1 MNAVVREA
9 DDAAASPPEQRRRV
23 LDSLPNRRRLTGE
36 QAAARSVLVK
46 RLRIA
51 LPALAGVLVLAL
63 FFNTRSGGGDE
74 AFLEDFAN
82 LEATPEELKM
92 ANPRFAGVDDK
103 GHPYDIT
110 AEMALQ
116 APGAREI
123 VELVKPRALTTGADA
138 RTEVTADKGVF
149 RTEENVLDLSN
160 GVTLSHSVGDATY
173 VFTTPAASVSLR
185 EETVHSTSGIE
196 GRSESG
202 TLRADGMRA
211 YNSEGRTVFEG
222 NVSMRIFPSKAK
234 AVQEKPEDDEGNP

>member
-9 DDAAASPPEQRRRV
+9 DEAAVSPPEQRRRV

-36 QAAARSVLVK
+36 QAAARSVLIK

-51 LPALAGVLVLAL
+51 LPALAAVLVLAL

-123 VELVKPRALTTGADA
+123 VELVKPRALTSGADA

-149 RTEENVLDLSN
+149 KTEENILTLSN
-160 GVTLSHSVGDATY
+160 GVTLSHSVGETTY
-173 VFTTPAASVSLR
+173 VFTTPEATVSIR
-185 EETVHSTSGIE
+185 DETVHSTSGIE

-234 AVQEKPEDDEGNP
+234 TVQEKPEDDEENP

>member
-9 DDAAASPPEQRRRV
+9 DDVAAGSPERRRRF

-36 QAAARSVLVK
+36 QAAARTVLVK

-51 LPALAGVLVLAL
+51 LPALAGVLILAL

-110 AEMALQ
+110 ADMALQ
-116 APGAREI
+116 APGVREI
-123 VELVKPRALTTGADA
+123 VELVNPRAVTTGADV
-138 RTEVTADKGVF
+138 RTEVTADKGVLK
-149 RTEENVLDLSN
+149 TEENILDLSN
-160 GVTLSHSVGDATY
+160 GVTLNHSVGDTTY
-173 VFTTPAASVSLR
+173 VFTTPAATVSISD
-185 EETVHSTSGIE
+185 ETVHSTSGVE
-196 GRSESG
+196 GSSESG

-211 YNSEGRTVFEG
+211 YNNEGRTVFEG
-222 NVSMRIFPSKAK
+222 NVSMRIFPSKVK
-234 AVQEKPEDDEGNP
+234 AAEEKREDDEGNQ